1 MSKAKVFEFINLTQ
15 ENMSVKDYALNFTQ
29 FAKYAQSI
37 IADSTTWMSKFV
49 SGVSKIVFKE
59 CHTAML
65 INEMVLSCLMT
76 HTHQIK

>member
-15 ENMSVKDYALNFTQ
+15 ENMSVKEHALNFIL

-37 IADSTTWMSKFV
+37 VVDSTTRMSKFV
-49 SGVSKIVFKE
+49 SSVSKMVVKE
-59 CHTAML
+59 SHTAML